1 MAMLAAGVQA
11 ASMAMENINVFQE
24 LEVCCRRVEAYARR
38 SHASS
43 EGKRGTASA
52 GPRVWC
58 VSVREGVCTV
68 PYAPAA
74 CRVCAPA
81 QLESERIKLEKK
93 RLELEEEHLFVA
105 LPAPAASSTGAAR
118 PRTLPHPC
126 MPHVPASPCDSVRVL
141 FRRAHVPAPVG
152 AVQH

>member
-58 VSVREGVCTV
+58 VSVHEGVCTL
-68 PYAPAA
+68 PYTPAG
-74 CRVCAPA
+74 CRVCALA
-81 QLESERIKLEKK
+81 KLESERIKLEKK
-93 RLELEEEHLFVA
+93 RLELEEEHL
-105 LPAPAASSTGAAR
+105 
-118 PRTLPHPC
+118 
-126 MPHVPASPCDSVRVL
+126 
-141 FRRAHVPAPVG
+141 
-152 AVQH
+152 